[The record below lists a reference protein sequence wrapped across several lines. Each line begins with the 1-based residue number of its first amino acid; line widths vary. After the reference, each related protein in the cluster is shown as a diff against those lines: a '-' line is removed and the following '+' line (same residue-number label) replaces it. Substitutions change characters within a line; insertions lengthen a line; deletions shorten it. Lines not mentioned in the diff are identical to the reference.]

1 MKSSSRFQ
9 IIASLGLASA
19 SPTPDLAN
27 RVQAFD
33 RILQSDIANA
43 FRGGSQFDLETFDSA
58 KLKKNSRNFRVN
70 REMREK
76 ICVIRPYFGRI
87 FDENAV
93 ETQNR
98 ALPKFQILVPKS
110 KSEFEI

>member
-1 MKSSSRFQ
+1 MDSFLEMASIVSSAEAEKWLVEEKFH
-9 IIASLGLASA
+9 
-19 SPTPDLAN
+19 
-27 RVQAFD
+27 
-33 RILQSDIANA
+33 
-43 FRGGSQFDLETFDSA
+43 EE
-58 KLKKNSRNFRVN
+58 NFRVN

>member
-1 MKSSSRFQ
+1 ME
-9 IIASLGLASA
+9 LGLQLTNQLKEQLMVLDAKA
-19 SPTPDLAN
+19 NTYTPF
-27 RVQAFD
+27 V
-33 RILQSDIANA
+33 
-43 FRGGSQFDLETFDSA
+43 LE
-58 KLKKNSRNFRVN
+58 LKKNSRNFRMS

>member
-1 MKSSSRFQ
+1 MSEPEPSTAPVEEKF
-9 IIASLGLASA
+9 
-19 SPTPDLAN
+19 T
-27 RVQAFD
+27 
-33 RILQSDIANA
+33 
-43 FRGGSQFDLETFDSA
+43 
-58 KLKKNSRNFRVN
+58 RNFRVN

-76 ICVIRPYFGRI
+76 ILVIRPYFGRI